1 MTTSA
6 RLIRLAIFALVV
18 LTSTLSVR
26 GQATTKAP
34 GSFDF
39 DANGIVFQTGDT
51 SNRVIMRFR
60 MQNQAVVRTVS
71 EEDFSLGSTEWLVR
85 RLRLRFGGHLVDPR
99 LTFNL
104 QLSFAR
110 GDLDLAD
117 TQFPNIIRDAMVFW
131 NFSPDL
137 QIGFGQTK
145 LPGNRQRVISS
156 GDLQF
161 GERSLV
167 NNAFNFDRDFG
178 FQGFWRLHPVGT
190 IVNLRGA
197 LSTGDGRNQ
206 GRIAGD
212 GLAWTGRVE
221 WLPLG
226 AFTNGGDYFE
236 GDLARERSPKLSIG
250 ASFQHNSNHT
260 RTRGELGPRLYQPR
274 TSEVIYLD
282 AIAKW
287 QGFAVYGE
295 WAQRSSDDPITVNA
309 AGDRLAVLVGSGWM
323 FQSSYIFPFGME
335 VGARMS
341 TVMADDRLSG
351 LADGQDMRDVSGVV
365 NYYARGHRIKGGLEL
380 GQEQRTPLA
389 TSRTTRNWFG
399 RINVEFGI

>member
-1 MTTSA
+1 
-6 RLIRLAIFALVV
+6 
-18 LTSTLSVR
+18 
-26 GQATTKAP
+26 
-34 GSFDF
+34 
-39 DANGIVFQTGDT
+39 
-51 SNRVIMRFR
+51 

-71 EEDFSLGSTEWLVR
+71 EDDFSLGSTEWLVR

-137 QIGFGQTK
+137 QVGFGQTK

-178 FQGFWRLHPVGT
+178 FQGFWRLHPAGT

-212 GLAWTGRVE
+212 GLAWTGRIE

-236 GDLARERSPKLSIG
+236 GDLAREQSPKVSIG

-274 TSEVIYLD
+274 TSEVVYLD

-287 QGFAVYGE
+287 QGFALYGE
-295 WAQRSSDDPITVNA
+295 WAQRSSNDPITVNA

-323 FQSSYIFPFGME
+323 VQSSYIFPFGME

-351 LADGQDMRDVSGVV
+351 LSDGQDMRDLSCVV

-389 TSRTTRNWFG
+389 TSRTARNWFG